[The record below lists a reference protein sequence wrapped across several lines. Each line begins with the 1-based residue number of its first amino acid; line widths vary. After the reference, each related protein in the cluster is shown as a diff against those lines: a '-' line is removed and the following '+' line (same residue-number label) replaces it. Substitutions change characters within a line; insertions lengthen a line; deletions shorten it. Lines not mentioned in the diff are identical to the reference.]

1 MSIWTDISD
10 FEKEFI
16 DLLDNLLSKRTHKQT
31 DVSAECEDSIQFED
45 KYGNFIINDST
56 VNIYQY

>member
-1 MSIWTDISD
+1 MS
-10 FEKEFI
+10 F
-16 DLLDNLLSKRTHKQT
+16 LDNIIEFVENLILRHKQT

-45 KYGNFIINDST
+45 KYGDFIINGST

>member
-1 MSIWTDISD
+1 MSFLFDLIDFGNKIISI
-10 FEKEFI
+10 F
-16 DLLDNLLSKRTHKQT
+16 SKQT

>member
-1 MSIWTDISD
+1 MSIWTDIID
-10 FEKEFI
+10 FEKKFI
-16 DLLDNLLSKRTHKQT
+16 SMLSKQT

-45 KYGNFIINDST
+45 KYGNFIINNST

>member
-1 MSIWTDISD
+1 MSLLTDLID
-10 FEKEFI
+10 FLENH
-16 DLLDNLLSKRTHKQT
+16 LYLKQT

>member
-1 MSIWTDISD
+1 MSWLSDIFD
-10 FEKEFI
+10 FLENH
-16 DLLDNLLSKRTHKQT
+16 LYLKQT

-45 KYGNFIINDST
+45 KYGDFIINDST

>member
-1 MSIWTDISD
+1 MSLVEVIKEIISHVFD
-10 FEKEFI
+10 K
-16 DLLDNLLSKRTHKQT
+16 NKT

-45 KYGNFIINDST
+45 KYGDFIINNST

>member
-1 MSIWTDISD
+1 MS
-10 FEKEFI
+10 
-16 DLLDNLLSKRTHKQT
+16 LLFGFYKFSENIMTYKQT

-45 KYGNFIINDST
+45 KYGNFIINGST

>member
-1 MSIWTDISD
+1 MS
-10 FEKEFI
+10 FI
-16 DLLDNLLSKRTHKQT
+16 YDAIRFINRIINSKQT

>member
-1 MSIWTDISD
+1 MSWWLTDVID
-10 FEKEFI
+10 FLENH
-16 DLLDNLLSKRTHKQT
+16 LYLKQT

>member
-1 MSIWTDISD
+1 MSILTDIID
-10 FEKEFI
+10 FGNKVYLFF
-16 DLLDNLLSKRTHKQT
+16 HKQT

>member
-1 MSIWTDISD
+1 MSFLIDIVQYI
-10 FEKEFI
+10 EKIF
-16 DLLDNLLSKRTHKQT
+16 SKQT

-45 KYGNFIINDST
+45 KYGDFTINGST

>member
-1 MSIWTDISD
+1 MSL
-10 FEKEFI
+10 
-16 DLLDNLLSKRTHKQT
+16 LLDIAKYIVDVFSKQT

-45 KYGNFIINDST
+45 KYGNFIINHST

>member
-1 MSIWTDISD
+1 MSFYDDIIND
-10 FEKEFI
+10 I
-16 DLLDNLLSKRTHKQT
+16 VDILILKQT

>member
-10 FEKEFI
+10 FEKYI
-16 DLLDNLLSKRTHKQT
+16 ISLLSKQT

-45 KYGNFIINDST
+45 KYGNFVINNST
-56 VNIYQY
+56 VYIFQ

>member
-1 MSIWTDISD
+1 MRLYV
-10 FEKEFI
+10 
-16 DLLDNLLSKRTHKQT
+16 DLINFYKHIFYKQT

-56 VNIYQY
+56 VYIYQH

>member
-1 MSIWTDISD
+1 MTLFDD
-10 FEKEFI
+10 VI
-16 DLLDNLLSKRTHKQT
+16 DLEKKIISIIYKQT

-45 KYGNFIINDST
+45 KYGDFIINHST

>member
-1 MSIWTDISD
+1 MGLFDILWEPLSYVLIN
-10 FEKEFI
+10 E
-16 DLLDNLLSKRTHKQT
+16 LSKKQT

-45 KYGNFIINDST
+45 KYGDFIINHST

>member
-1 MSIWTDISD
+1 MSILTDIID
-10 FEKEFI
+10 FEKKIISLF
-16 DLLDNLLSKRTHKQT
+16 SKQT

>member
-1 MSIWTDISD
+1 MSFWDDIIEIAKKIIS
-10 FEKEFI
+10 
-16 DLLDNLLSKRTHKQT
+16 KQT

-45 KYGNFIINDST
+45 KYGDFIINNST

>member
-1 MSIWTDISD
+1 MSFLDD
-10 FEKEFI
+10 FIKMNFFK
-16 DLLDNLLSKRTHKQT
+16 NKQT

>member
-1 MSIWTDISD
+1 MSILTDIID
-10 FEKEFI
+10 FVNKFY
-16 DLLDNLLSKRTHKQT
+16 LFFHKQT

-45 KYGNFIINDST
+45 KYGDFVINDST

>member
-1 MSIWTDISD
+1 MTLLMDLIDFGKKIYSIIS
-10 FEKEFI
+10 
-16 DLLDNLLSKRTHKQT
+16 KQT

-45 KYGNFIINDST
+45 KYGDFIINDST

>member
-1 MSIWTDISD
+1 MSFLDDI
-10 FEKEFI
+10 FEFVE
-16 DLLDNLLSKRTHKQT
+16 DLILRHKQT

-56 VNIYQY
+56 AYIYQ

>member
-1 MSIWTDISD
+1 MSILTDLFD
-10 FEKEFI
+10 FERKIISIF
-16 DLLDNLLSKRTHKQT
+16 SKQT
-31 DVSAECEDSIQFED
+31 EVSAECEDSIQFED